1 MWADIEGGGELAVLT
16 FGSSTGPV
24 REAIARAAANGVR
37 AKLVAMRLIAP
48 ALPEKLDEAL
58 AGVKHV
64 LVVEQNHG
72 AQFYRYLRAWFDLP
86 GRPESFHRP
95 GPLPLKPAELAD
107 AIVAAAGRI
116 SGARGRPTVSA

>member
-1 MWADIEGGGELAVLT
+1 
-16 FGSSTGPV
+16 
-24 REAIARAAANGVR
+24 
-37 AKLVAMRLIAP
+37 MRLLAP

-116 SGARGRPTVSA
+116 SGARGRPTVSV

>member
-1 MWADIEGGGELAVLT
+1 
-16 FGSSTGPV
+16 
-24 REAIARAAANGVR
+24 
-37 AKLVAMRLIAP
+37 MRLLAP

-86 GRPESFHRP
+86 GKPESFHRP
-95 GPLPLKPAELAD
+95 GPLPLKPAELAE
-107 AIVAAAGRI
+107 AILAAGRRE
-116 SGARGRPTVSA
+116 SSRAGKPATNRA